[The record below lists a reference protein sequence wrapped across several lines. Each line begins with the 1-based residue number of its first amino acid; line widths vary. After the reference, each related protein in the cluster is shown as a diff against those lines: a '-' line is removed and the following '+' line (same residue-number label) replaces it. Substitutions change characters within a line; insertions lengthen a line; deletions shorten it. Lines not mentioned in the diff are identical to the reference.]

1 MKELHEASE
10 KTRIKTYS
18 KYRPARWFE
27 GARWYL
33 FPDADRYG
41 LQKGTKSSRAAE
53 MLERGCY
60 MKEIVK
66 LNGYHCWKLIGGLRS
81 KGHRIVNV
89 GGMIKLTH
97 KDDVE
102 LIKNKGEG

>member
-1 MKELHEASE
+1 
-10 KTRIKTYS
+10 
-18 KYRPARWFE
+18 
-27 GARWYL
+27 
-33 FPDADRYG
+33 
-41 LQKGTKSSRAAE
+41 

-66 LNGYHCWKLIGGLRS
+66 ENGYHCWKLIGGLRN
-81 KGHRIVNV
+81 KGHRVVNV
-89 GGMIKLTH
+89 GGVIKLTH